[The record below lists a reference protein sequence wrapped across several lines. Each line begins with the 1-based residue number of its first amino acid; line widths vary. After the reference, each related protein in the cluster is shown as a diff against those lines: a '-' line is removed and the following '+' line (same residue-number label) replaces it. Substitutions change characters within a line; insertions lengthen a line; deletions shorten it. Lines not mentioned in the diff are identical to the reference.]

1 MIRRD
6 DLLQAIAECQGER
19 DPNANT
25 CIKLA
30 AYYTI
35 LNNMEPEPERFSE
48 SYSYDSPGIDQV
60 YSSASEFGQVVG
72 TLDQMDV
79 MRVMDELMETLRV
92 MHPRLYKAVMEK
104 LTTLE

>member
-25 CIKLA
+25 CIKMA

-35 LNNMEPEPERFSE
+35 LNNMEPEPDRYSNGH
-48 SYSYDSPGIDQV
+48 SYDGPGIALE
-60 YSSASEFGQVVG
+60 YESASEFGQIIG
-72 TLDQMDV
+72 KLDRMDS
-79 MRVMDELMETLRV
+79 MKIMDELMETIRV
-92 MHPRLYKAVMEK
+92 MHPRLYNAVMQK
-104 LTTLE
+104 LTALE